1 MIRNFWCRDVYS
13 VWRCAIC
20 TGMCP
25 NICTGMCLTIHIFVQ
40 ALRARMPVLLR
51 SRQSLTIVDMAYACG
66 MHARVCARHA
76 RTRTYGWQHAQ
87 ACARTC
93 TRARPHTYAC
103 RACGSTFYVQCLA
116 HPNEQP
122 RDLVLVG
129 TEPSSLNYRSCR
141 RTLRY
146 AATHAHA
153 GIHQLYFYFTTIFPH
168 QNSKLTHAGLPRDP
182 PRPPMFDVGNTS
194 TRALPGIS
202 CPRSTL
208 CDLVCNQP
216 DVDVLTREIPISG
229 SLSKGQLVAE
239 RLYSE
244 NFLTYYWPKVSDQK
258 GWFRY
263 LRKWP
268 PLSWRLRFRPG

>member
-1 MIRNFWCRDVYS
+1 MRMN
-13 VWRCAIC
+13 
-20 TGMCP
+20 MC
-25 NICTGMCLTIHIFVQ
+25 
-40 ALRARMPVLLR
+40 
-51 SRQSLTIVDMAYACG
+51 
-66 MHARVCARHA
+66 
-76 RTRTYGWQHAQ
+76 
-87 ACARTC
+87 RTC
-93 TRARPHTYAC
+93 YAC

-141 RTLRY
+141 RTPRY

-153 GIHQLYFYFTTIFPH
+153 GIHQFYFYFTTIFPH

-182 PRPPMFDVGNTS
+182 PRPPMFDTVGQGPTS
-194 TRALPGIS
+194 CATWCA
-202 CPRSTL
+202 T
-208 CDLVCNQP
+208 NQ

-244 NFLTYYWPKVSDQK
+244 NF
-258 GWFRY
+258 
-263 LRKWP
+263 
-268 PLSWRLRFRPG
+268 